1 MESYSVEAVL
11 KASGASQFS
20 KAFQNATKSVEGVD
34 KSVKNA
40 TISIGTMLK
49 AIAGSA
55 VVIGAFNG
63 IRNSINGAISR
74 FDTLNTFP
82 SVMEMMGFSA
92 EESEKA
98 IKRLSDGIDGLPTAL
113 DEVTGTAQRLA
124 TMTGD
129 LDGAVETTLA
139 LNNAFL
145 ASGASTADAS
155 RGLEQ
160 YVQMLATGTV
170 DLQSWRTLQE
180 TMPIALN
187 KTAEA
192 FGFAGESAQN
202 DLYEALKAGEIT
214 FDEFNSKIIELSNE
228 TGGFADL
235 ARESSTGIRTSWQ
248 NVKTAVVKG
257 VADMIG
263 SIDEALS
270 SFGGISGVLDRFK
283 EGVKTAFGFV
293 NSMIPVA
300 INLIRE
306 VYNAI
311 KPWLPLIASV
321 VTAFLTFNIVVG
333 TVNSVKSAVM
343 GLRAGIALLNATL
356 LANPV
361 ALVIAVLAG
370 LAVMFVHLWNTSET
384 FRTTVTN
391 AFNALKELVMP
402 IVQTV
407 VDYVMQVWGML
418 VDWWNAN
425 SEQILST
432 AQNVWNTIVSVVST
446 VIQAVVS
453 FVMEIWGTLV
463 SFWNEHGQMILEAAM
478 NVWTVIQTV
487 ITTVVTVI
495 WTIIQ
500 TMASIVMSIM
510 QFLWPF
516 VQALIISTWEA
527 IKGVIQ
533 GAVDVITGIIQFFS
547 ALFTGNWS
555 ALWDS
560 VKQIVS
566 GAVKLVWNLI
576 QLWFVGKVLK
586 AGKALFNGLRGI
598 VTNIWNT
605 VKSIFTRGVNVARN
619 VVSTGFN
626 FIRNII
632 SNIMNSVRSVISNIW
647 NGISNTIRT
656 IVSGIKNT
664 ISNIFNSLSGIVSGA
679 FSKVTSAVKTGISN
693 AYKAV
698 TNKIKDFFNAGKNIV
713 TSIADGI
720 KNAVGKVT
728 DAISG
733 VTQKIRNFLPFS
745 PAKEGALR
753 DIMDIQIAQSIAQAI
768 DKGKNVAVRSM
779 ANLTDALYGEMPQ
792 VDIAG
797 QVRNIHSQS
806 QRQMNYDFSNELKV
820 NRQPAQITLVLG
832 NREFEA
838 FVEDINE
845 VNAVSAALRRF

>member
-63 IRNSINGAISR
+63 IRNSIDGAISR

-248 NVKTAVVKG
+248 NVKTAITKG
-257 VADMIG
+257 VADVI
-263 SIDEALS
+263 STIDNSLS
-270 SFGGISGVLDRFK
+270 SFGGIAGVLNR
-283 EGVKTAFGFV
+283 VKQAV
-293 NSMIPVA
+293 NSAFSA
-300 INLIRE
+300 INTAIPIAIE
-306 VYNAI
+306 AFQKVYNAI

-418 VDWWNAN
+418 VDWWDAN

-446 VIQAVVS
+446 VIQAVVF

-664 ISNIFNSLSGIVSGA
+664 ISNIFNSLGGIVSGA

-792 VDIAG
+792 IDIAG
-797 QVRNIHSQS
+797 SVGSLN
-806 QRQMNYDFSNELKV
+806 V
-820 NRQPAQITLVLG
+820 NRSYTGSNVMNPRTNGITQNITIVSP
-832 NREFEA
+832 EPTSPSE
-838 FVEDINE
+838 
-845 VNAVSAALRRF
+845 NARKFKQVARQLALEW

>member
-1 MESYSVEAVL
+1 MQGVE
-11 KASGASQFS
+11 
-20 KAFQNATKSVEGVD
+20 KST
-34 KSVKNA
+34 KNA
-40 TISIGTMLK
+40 SISIGSMLK

-55 VVIGAFNG
+55 VVVGAFNG
-63 IRNSINGAISR
+63 IKRSVDGAISR
-74 FDTLNTFP
+74 FDTLQTFP
-82 SVMEMMGFSA
+82 NVMQMMGFSA

-145 ASGASTADAS
+145 ASGASSADAS

-187 KTAEA
+187 KVAEA
-192 FGFAGESAQN
+192 FGYTGKSAQN
-202 DLYEALKAGEIT
+202 DLYEALKSGEIT
-214 FDEFNSKIIELSNE
+214 FEQFNDKIIELSNT

-257 VADMIG
+257 LADMIG
-263 SIDEALS
+263 TIDEALS

-370 LAVMFVHLWNTSET
+370 LAVMFVHLWNTSES
-384 FRTTVTN
+384 FRQKVTEVFQ
-391 AFNALKELVMP
+391 AFLDFVMP
-402 IVQTV
+402 IVETV
-407 VDYVMQVWGML
+407 V
-418 VDWWNAN
+418 
-425 SEQILST
+425 T
-432 AQNVWNTIVSVVST
+432 F
-446 VIQAVVS
+446 IQ
-453 FVMEIWGTLV
+453 EIWGQLV
-463 SFWNEHGQMILEAAM
+463 AWWQENNEMIMEVAQAVWSFVQEIISIALDL
-478 NVWTVIQTV
+478 
-487 ITTVVTVI
+487 I
-495 WTIIQ
+495 W
-500 TMASIVMSIM
+500 SIM
-510 QFLWPF
+510 QTVWTA
-516 VQALIISTWEA
+516 VQDIVMIAWDFITGI
-527 IKGVIQ
+527 IQ
-533 GAVDVITGIIQFFS
+533 GAVDLITGIIQFF
-547 ALFTGNWS
+547 AAFFTGNWS
-555 ALWDS
+555 SMWD
-560 VKQIVS
+560 
-566 GAVKLVWNLI
+566 A
-576 QLWFVGKVLK
+576 
-586 AGKALFNGLRGI
+586 
-598 VTNIWNT
+598 
-605 VKSIFTRGVNVARN
+605 VKSIVDGALNIVK
-619 VVSTGFN
+619 S
-626 FIRNII
+626 II
-632 SNIMNSVRSVISNIW
+632 SGAFDAIKSIISTILDVIKDVISAAWEGIKTVISGALDVIKSTISNIW
-647 NGISNTIRT
+647 D
-656 IVSGIKNT
+656 GIKNT
-664 ISNIFNSLSGIVSGA
+664 ISDIVNNIKDTISDIFNSLKGIVSDA
-679 FSKVTSAVKTGISN
+679 FNNVKDAVKEGMDK
-693 AYKAV
+693 AYTAV
-698 TNKIKDFFNAGKNIV
+698 TDKIKDFFNAGKNIV

-720 KNAVGKVT
+720 KSAVSKVT

-733 VTQKIRNFLPFS
+733 VTQKIRDFLPFS

-806 QRQMNYDFSNELKV
+806 QRQMNFDFSNELKV

-845 VNAVSAALRRF
+845 VNAVNATLRRF

>member
-1 MESYSVEAVL
+1 M
-11 KASGASQFS
+11 F
-20 KAFQNATKSVEGVD
+20 
-34 KSVKNA
+34 
-40 TISIGTMLK
+40 K

-63 IRNSINGAISR
+63 IRNSVDGAISR
-74 FDTLNTFP
+74 FDTLQTFP
-82 SVMEMMGFSA
+82 NVMQMMGFSA

-202 DLYEALKAGEIT
+202 DLYEALKSGEIT

-248 NVKTAVVKG
+248 NVRTAVVKG

-263 SIDEALS
+263 TIDEALS

-370 LAVMFVHLWNTSET
+370 LAVMFVHLWNTSES
-384 FRTTVTN
+384 FRQKVTEVFQ
-391 AFNALKELVMP
+391 AFLDFVMP
-402 IVQTV
+402 IVETV
-407 VDYVMQVWGML
+407 V
-418 VDWWNAN
+418 
-425 SEQILST
+425 T
-432 AQNVWNTIVSVVST
+432 F
-446 VIQAVVS
+446 IQ
-453 FVMEIWGTLV
+453 EIWGQLV
-463 SFWNEHGQMILEAAM
+463 AWWQENNEMIMEVAQAVWSFVQEIISIALDL
-478 NVWTVIQTV
+478 
-487 ITTVVTVI
+487 I
-495 WTIIQ
+495 W
-500 TMASIVMSIM
+500 SIM
-510 QFLWPF
+510 QTVWTA
-516 VQALIISTWEA
+516 VQDIVMIAWDFITGI
-527 IKGVIQ
+527 IQ
-533 GAVDVITGIIQFFS
+533 GAVDLITGIIQFF
-547 ALFTGNWS
+547 AAFFTGNWS
-555 ALWDS
+555 SMWD
-560 VKQIVS
+560 
-566 GAVKLVWNLI
+566 A
-576 QLWFVGKVLK
+576 
-586 AGKALFNGLRGI
+586 
-598 VTNIWNT
+598 
-605 VKSIFTRGVNVARN
+605 VKSIVDGALNIVK
-619 VVSTGFN
+619 S
-626 FIRNII
+626 II
-632 SNIMNSVRSVISNIW
+632 SGAFDAIKSIISTILDVIKDVISAAWEGIKTVISGALDVIKSTISNIW
-647 NGISNTIRT
+647 D
-656 IVSGIKNT
+656 GIKNT
-664 ISNIFNSLSGIVSGA
+664 ISDIVNNIKDTISDIFNSLKGIVSDA
-679 FSKVTSAVKTGISN
+679 FNNVKDAVKEGMDK
-693 AYKAV
+693 AYTAV
-698 TNKIKDFFNAGKNIV
+698 TDKIKDFFNAGKNIV

-720 KNAVGKVT
+720 KEATRFVT
-728 DAISG
+728 DAISN
-733 VTQKIRNFLPFS
+733 VTQKIRDFLPFS

-753 DIMDIQIAQSIAQAI
+753 DIMDIQIAESIAQAI

-806 QRQMNYDFSNELKV
+806 QRQMNYDFQNEMTISK
-820 NRQPAQITLVLG
+820 QPAYINIRIGQT
-832 NREFEA
+832 EFNA
-838 FVEDINE
+838 FVNDIT
-845 VNAVSAALRRF
+845 NAQERKSARKRRFPK

>member
-1 MESYSVEAVL
+1 MIGAITGVAATIGVFNTLRNAVNRAFSRIDTMEQFERTMTTMLGSADEANKALEETNAIVKGTAYGLDTAAGAVQRFVTSSVNVED
-11 KASGASQFS
+11 
-20 KAFQNATKSVEGVD
+20 ATK
-34 KSVKNA
+34 
-40 TISIGTMLK
+40 
-49 AIAGSA
+49 
-55 VVIGAFNG
+55 
-63 IRNSINGAISR
+63 
-74 FDTLNTFP
+74 
-82 SVMEMMGFSA
+82 
-92 EESEKA
+92 
-98 IKRLSDGIDGLPTAL
+98 
-113 DEVTGTAQRLA
+113 
-124 TMTGD
+124 
-129 LDGAVETTLA
+129 
-139 LNNAFL
+139 
-145 ASGASTADAS
+145 
-155 RGLEQ
+155 
-160 YVQMLATGTV
+160 YV
-170 DLQSWRTLQE
+170 
-180 TMPIALN
+180 
-187 KTAEA
+187 EA
-192 FGFAGESAQN
+192 FGDAVAFYGDGTNEQFSRVTRAMAQMATTGKTNIGDINALLDAGIPVFEIYGDAIGITAAEARKALEGGGTDASEFLDVMTNAFQEGTDRFASIEGAAKN
-202 DLYEALKAGEIT
+202 AGASWTGT
-214 FDEFNSKIIELSNE
+214 FDNMR
-228 TGGFADL
+228 AAV
-235 ARESSTGIRTSWQ
+235 ARGVTSVIQ
-248 NVKTAVVKG
+248 
-257 VADMIG
+257 
-263 SIDEALS
+263 SIDEMLTSNGLPDMRQMVAN
-270 SFGGISGVLDRFK
+270 FGTTVENVLNWIA
-283 EGVKTAFGFV
+283 T
-293 NSMIPVA
+293 NIPIA
-300 INLIRE
+300 INYFKE

-321 VTAFLTFNIVVG
+321 VTAFLSFNTAINVING
-333 TVNSVKSAVM
+333 VKNAVM
-343 GLRAGIALLNATL
+343 GLRVGFALLKAAMI
-356 LANPV
+356 ANPFAV
-361 ALVIAVLAG
+361 VIGLLAG
-370 LAVMFVHLWNTSET
+370 LAVMFVHLWNTSES
-384 FRTTVTN
+384 FRQKVTEVFQ
-391 AFNALKELVMP
+391 AFLDFVMP
-402 IVQTV
+402 IVQRV
-407 VDYVMQVWGML
+407 VDFVMQVWGML

-516 VQALIISTWEA
+516 VEGLIISTWNA
-527 IKGVIQ
+527 IKGAIQ
-533 GAVDVITGIIQFFS
+533 GAINVITGIIQFFS

-555 ALWDS
+555 ALWDA
-560 VKQIVS
+560 VKKILS
-566 GAVKLVWNLI
+566 GAVQFIWNFI
-576 QLWFVGKVLK
+576 QISFVGKIFKAVQTFAKNFINVIKSKWDTVKNVFSTAINFVKNIVTSGFNAIKNVINTVLN
-586 AGKALFNGLRGI
+586 FIRGI
-598 VTNIWNT
+598 VNT
-605 VKSIFTRGVNVARN
+605 VWS
-619 VVSTGFN
+619 
-626 FIRNII
+626 
-632 SNIMNSVRSVISNIW
+632 
-647 NGISNTIRT
+647 GISNTIRT

-664 ISNIFNSLSGIVSGA
+664 ISNIFNSLGGIVSGA
-679 FSKVTSAVKTGISN
+679 FSKVTSAVRTGINN

-845 VNAVSAALRRF
+845 VNAVSATLRRF

>member
-63 IRNSINGAISR
+63 IRNSIDGAISR

-560 VKQIVS
+560 IKQIVS
-566 GAVKLVWNLI
+566 GAVQFVWNFI
-576 QLWFVGKVLK
+576 QVSFIGRIFKAVQGFARSFIRVIKDKWETIRIVVMYAVDFVKGFITRGFNAIRSVITSVLN
-586 AGKALFNGLRGI
+586 AIRGI
-598 VTNIWNT
+598 VNT
-605 VKSIFTRGVNVARN
+605 V
-619 VVSTGFN
+619 
-626 FIRNII
+626 
-632 SNIMNSVRSVISNIW
+632 W

-679 FSKVTSAVKTGISN
+679 FSKVTSAVRTGINN

-792 VDIAG
+792 IDIAG
-797 QVRNIHSQS
+797 SVGSLN
-806 QRQMNYDFSNELKV
+806 V
-820 NRQPAQITLVLG
+820 NRSYTGSNVMNPRTNGITQNITIVSP
-832 NREFEA
+832 EPTSPSE
-838 FVEDINE
+838 
-845 VNAVSAALRRF
+845 NARKFKQVARQLALEW

>member
-63 IRNSINGAISR
+63 IRNSIDGAVSR

-257 VADMIG
+257 LADMIG

-270 SFGGISGVLDRFK
+270 SFGGISGVLDSLK
-283 EGVKTAFGFV
+283 NGVKSAFGWI
-293 NSMIPVA
+293 NANIPIA
-300 INLIRE
+300 INYFKE
-306 VYNAI
+306 VYNTI

-321 VTAFLTFNIVVG
+321 VTAFLSFNTAINVING
-333 TVNSVKSAVM
+333 VKNAVM
-343 GLRAGIALLNATL
+343 GLRVGFALLKAAMI
-356 LANPV
+356 ANPFAV
-361 ALVIAVLAG
+361 VIGLLAG
-370 LAVMFVHLWNTSET
+370 LAVMFVHLWNTSES
-384 FRTTVTN
+384 FRQKVTEVFQ
-391 AFNALKELVMP
+391 AFLDFVMP
-402 IVQTV
+402 IVQRV
-407 VDYVMQVWGML
+407 VDFVMQVWGSL
-418 VDWWNAN
+418 VEWWNQN
-425 SEQILST
+425 GEQILTT
-432 AQNVWNTIVSVVST
+432 AQNLWNTVYSTIST
-446 VIQAVVS
+446 VVGEVVS
-453 FVMEIWGTLV
+453 FVMEIWGMLTG
-463 SFWNEHGQMILEAAM
+463 FWQEHGQMILQAAQ
-478 NVWTVIQTV
+478 NVWNLISSAISAA
-487 ITTVVTVI
+487 ITFI
-495 WTIIQ
+495 WNIIQ
-500 TMASIVMSIM
+500 TGAQIIWNVM
-510 QFLWPF
+510 QALWPF
-516 VQALIISTWEA
+516 VEGLIISTWNA
-527 IKGVIQ
+527 IKGAIQ
-533 GAVDVITGIIQFFS
+533 GAINVITGIIQFFS

-555 ALWDS
+555 ALWDA
-560 VKQIVS
+560 VKKILS
-566 GAVKLVWNLI
+566 GAVQFIWNFI
-576 QLWFVGKVLK
+576 QVSFVGKIFKAVQTFAKNFINVIKSKWDTVKNVFSTAINFVKGIVTSGFNAIKNVINTVLN
-586 AGKALFNGLRGI
+586 FIRGI
-598 VTNIWNT
+598 VNT
-605 VKSIFTRGVNVARN
+605 V
-619 VVSTGFN
+619 
-626 FIRNII
+626 
-632 SNIMNSVRSVISNIW
+632 W

-664 ISNIFNSLSGIVSGA
+664 ISNIFNSLGGIVSGA

-792 VDIAG
+792 IDIAG
-797 QVRNIHSQS
+797 SVGSLN
-806 QRQMNYDFSNELKV
+806 V
-820 NRQPAQITLVLG
+820 NRSYTGSNVMNPRTNGITQNITIVSP
-832 NREFEA
+832 EPTSPSE
-838 FVEDINE
+838 
-845 VNAVSAALRRF
+845 NARKFKQVARQLALEW

>member
-20 KAFQNATKSVEGVD
+20 KAFINAAKGVEGLD
-34 KSVKNA
+34 KSIGGYSKSIQDAIKKSGGFIDAQGRLRNSQGQFMSA
-40 TISIGTMLK
+40 TEKAKYGLQGFGNEAAKTGKKAESASVSIGSLFK

-55 VVIGAFNG
+55 AIIGAFNG
-63 IRNSINGAISR
+63 IRNSIDGAISR

-306 VYNAI
+306 VYNTI

-370 LAVMFVHLWNTSET
+370 LAVMFVHLWNTSES
-384 FRTTVTN
+384 FRQKVTEVFQ
-391 AFNALKELVMP
+391 AFLDFVMP
-402 IVQTV
+402 IVETV
-407 VDYVMQVWGML
+407 V
-418 VDWWNAN
+418 
-425 SEQILST
+425 T
-432 AQNVWNTIVSVVST
+432 F
-446 VIQAVVS
+446 IQ
-453 FVMEIWGTLV
+453 EIWGQLV
-463 SFWNEHGQMILEAAM
+463 AWWQENNEMIMEVAQAVWSFVQEIISIALDL
-478 NVWTVIQTV
+478 
-487 ITTVVTVI
+487 I
-495 WTIIQ
+495 W
-500 TMASIVMSIM
+500 SIM
-510 QFLWPF
+510 QTVWTA
-516 VQALIISTWEA
+516 VQDIVMIAWDFIIG
-527 IKGVIQ
+527 IIQ
-533 GAVDVITGIIQFFS
+533 GAVDLITGIIQFF
-547 ALFTGNWS
+547 AAFFTGNWS
-555 ALWDS
+555 SMWD
-560 VKQIVS
+560 
-566 GAVKLVWNLI
+566 A
-576 QLWFVGKVLK
+576 
-586 AGKALFNGLRGI
+586 
-598 VTNIWNT
+598 
-605 VKSIFTRGVNVARN
+605 VKSIVDGALNIVK
-619 VVSTGFN
+619 S
-626 FIRNII
+626 II
-632 SNIMNSVRSVISNIW
+632 SGAFDAIKSIISTILDVIKDVISAAWEGIKTVISGALDVIKSTISNIW
-647 NGISNTIRT
+647 D
-656 IVSGIKNT
+656 GIKNT
-664 ISNIFNSLSGIVSGA
+664 ISDIVNNIKDTISDIFNSLKGIVSDA
-679 FSKVTSAVKTGISN
+679 FNNVKDAVKEGMDK
-693 AYKAV
+693 AYTAV
-698 TNKIKDFFNAGKNIV
+698 TDKIKDFFNAGKNIV

-792 VDIAG
+792 IDIAG
-797 QVRNIHSQS
+797 SVGSLN
-806 QRQMNYDFSNELKV
+806 V
-820 NRQPAQITLVLG
+820 NRSYTGSNVMNPRTNGITQNITIVSP
-832 NREFEA
+832 EPTSPSE
-838 FVEDINE
+838 
-845 VNAVSAALRRF
+845 NARKFKQVARQLALEW

>member
-1 MESYSVEAVL
+1 
-11 KASGASQFS
+11 
-20 KAFQNATKSVEGVD
+20 
-34 KSVKNA
+34 
-40 TISIGTMLK
+40 MLK

-63 IRNSINGAISR
+63 IRNSIDGAISR
-74 FDTLNTFP
+74 FDTLQTFP
-82 SVMEMMGFSA
+82 NVMQMMGFSA

-145 ASGASTADAS
+145 ASGASSADAS

-187 KTAEA
+187 KVAEA
-192 FGFAGESAQN
+192 FGYTGKSAQN
-202 DLYEALKAGEIT
+202 DLYEALKSGEIT
-214 FDEFNSKIIELSNE
+214 FEQFNDKIIELSNT

-370 LAVMFVHLWNTSET
+370 LAVMFVHLWNTSES
-384 FRTTVTN
+384 FRQKVTEVFQ
-391 AFNALKELVMP
+391 AFLDFVMP
-402 IVQTV
+402 IVETV
-407 VDYVMQVWGML
+407 V
-418 VDWWNAN
+418 
-425 SEQILST
+425 T
-432 AQNVWNTIVSVVST
+432 F
-446 VIQAVVS
+446 IQ
-453 FVMEIWGTLV
+453 EIWGQLV
-463 SFWNEHGQMILEAAM
+463 AWWQENNEMIMEVAQAVWSFVQEIISIALDL
-478 NVWTVIQTV
+478 
-487 ITTVVTVI
+487 I
-495 WTIIQ
+495 W
-500 TMASIVMSIM
+500 SIM
-510 QFLWPF
+510 QTVWTA
-516 VQALIISTWEA
+516 VQDIVMIAWDFITGI
-527 IKGVIQ
+527 IQ
-533 GAVDVITGIIQFFS
+533 GAVDLITGIIQFF
-547 ALFTGNWS
+547 AAFFTGNWS
-555 ALWDS
+555 SMWD
-560 VKQIVS
+560 
-566 GAVKLVWNLI
+566 A
-576 QLWFVGKVLK
+576 
-586 AGKALFNGLRGI
+586 
-598 VTNIWNT
+598 
-605 VKSIFTRGVNVARN
+605 VKSIVDGALNIVK
-619 VVSTGFN
+619 S
-626 FIRNII
+626 II
-632 SNIMNSVRSVISNIW
+632 SGAFDAIKSIISTILDIIKDVISAAWEGIKTVISGALDVIKSTISNIW
-647 NGISNTIRT
+647 D
-656 IVSGIKNT
+656 GIKNT
-664 ISNIFNSLSGIVSGA
+664 ISDIVNNIKDTISDIFNSLKGIVSDA
-679 FSKVTSAVKTGISN
+679 FNNVKDAVKEGMNKAYETVTGKIS
-693 AYKAV
+693 
-698 TNKIKDFFNAGKNIV
+698 DFFEAGKNIV

-720 KNAVGKVT
+720 KSAVSKVT

-733 VTQKIRNFLPFS
+733 VTQKIRDFLPFS

-792 VDIAG
+792 IDIAG
-797 QVRNIHSQS
+797 PVGSLN
-806 QRQMNYDFSNELKV
+806 V
-820 NRQPAQITLVLG
+820 NRSYTGSNVMNPRTNGITQNITIVSP
-832 NREFEA
+832 EPTSPSE
-838 FVEDINE
+838 
-845 VNAVSAALRRF
+845 NARKFKQVARQLALEW

>member
-63 IRNSINGAISR
+63 IRNSINGAVSR

-516 VQALIISTWEA
+516 VEGLIISTWNA
-527 IKGVIQ
+527 IKGAIQ
-533 GAVDVITGIIQFFS
+533 GAINVITGIIQFFS

-555 ALWDS
+555 ALWDA
-560 VKQIVS
+560 VKKILS
-566 GAVKLVWNLI
+566 GAVQFIWNFI
-576 QLWFVGKVLK
+576 QISFVGKIFKAVQTFAKNFINVIKSKWDTVKNVFSTAINFVKNIVTSGFNAIKNVINTVLN
-586 AGKALFNGLRGI
+586 FIRGI
-598 VTNIWNT
+598 VNT
-605 VKSIFTRGVNVARN
+605 VWS
-619 VVSTGFN
+619 
-626 FIRNII
+626 
-632 SNIMNSVRSVISNIW
+632 
-647 NGISNTIRT
+647 GISNTIRT

-664 ISNIFNSLSGIVSGA
+664 ISNIFNSLGGIVSGA
-679 FSKVTSAVKTGISN
+679 FSKVTSAVRTGINN

-733 VTQKIRNFLPFS
+733 VTQKIRSFLPFS

-792 VDIAG
+792 IDIAG
-797 QVRNIHSQS
+797 SVGSLN
-806 QRQMNYDFSNELKV
+806 V
-820 NRQPAQITLVLG
+820 NRSYTGSNVMNPRTNGITQNITIVSP
-832 NREFEA
+832 EPTSPSE
-838 FVEDINE
+838 
-845 VNAVSAALRRF
+845 NARKFKQVARQLALEW

>member
-1 MESYSVEAVL
+1 M
-11 KASGASQFS
+11 F
-20 KAFQNATKSVEGVD
+20 
-34 KSVKNA
+34 
-40 TISIGTMLK
+40 K

-63 IRNSINGAISR
+63 IRNSVDGAISR
-74 FDTLNTFP
+74 FDTLQTFP
-82 SVMEMMGFSA
+82 NVMQMMGFSA
-92 EESEKA
+92 TDSEKA
-98 IKRLSDGIDGLPTAL
+98 IKRLADGIDGLPTAL

-145 ASGASTADAS
+145 ASGASSADAS

-187 KTAEA
+187 KVAEA
-192 FGFAGESAQN
+192 FGYTGRSAQN

-214 FDEFNSKIIELSNE
+214 FDEFNSKIVELSNT
-228 TGGFADL
+228 TGGFAEL

-300 INLIRE
+300 INLFRE

-370 LAVMFVHLWNTSET
+370 LAVMFVHLWNTSES
-384 FRTTVTN
+384 FRQKVTEVFQ
-391 AFNALKELVMP
+391 AFLDFVMP
-402 IVQTV
+402 IVQRV
-407 VDYVMQVWGML
+407 VDFVMQVWGGL
-418 VDWWNAN
+418 VEWWSQNG
-425 SEQILST
+425 QTILTT
-432 AQNVWNTIVSVVST
+432 AQNVWNTVSSVVST
-446 VIQAVVS
+446 VINEVVS
-453 FVMEIWGTLV
+453 FVMSIWSGLV
-463 SFWNEHGQMILEAAM
+463 AFWQEHGQMILQAAE
-478 NVWTVIQTV
+478 NVWSVVSSVIETAINFISKVIEAGAKVIQ
-487 ITTVVTVI
+487 
-495 WTIIQ
+495 
-500 TMASIVMSIM
+500 AIM
-510 QFLWPF
+510 EFLWPF
-516 VQALIISTWEA
+516 IETLVKTTWEA
-527 IKGVIQ
+527 IKGIIQ
-533 GAVDVITGIIQFFS
+533 GAIDIITGIIQFFS
-547 ALFTGNWS
+547 ALFTGDWT

-560 VKQIVS
+560 IKQILS
-566 GAVKLVWNLI
+566 GAVEFIWNFI
-576 QLWFVGKVLK
+576 QVSFIGRILK
-586 AGKALFNGLRGI
+586 AVQTFAKNFINVIKSKWDTVKNVFSTSINFVEGIVTSGFNAIKNVINTVLNFIRGI
-598 VTNIWNT
+598 VNT
-605 VKSIFTRGVNVARN
+605 V
-619 VVSTGFN
+619 
-626 FIRNII
+626 
-632 SNIMNSVRSVISNIW
+632 W
-647 NGISNTIRT
+647 NGISNTIST
-656 IVSGIKNT
+656 IVNNIKNT
-664 ISNIFNSLSGIVSGA
+664 ISNIFNSLKDIVSKA
-679 FSKVTSAVKTGISN
+679 FNNVKDAVKEGMDK
-693 AYKAV
+693 AYTAV
-698 TNKIKDFFNAGKNIV
+698 TDKISDFFNAGRNIV

-720 KNAVGKVT
+720 KSAVGIVT

-733 VTQKIRNFLPFS
+733 VTQKIRDFLPFS

-753 DIMDIQIAQSIAQAI
+753 DIMNIQIAESIAKSI
-768 DKGKNVAVRSM
+768 DKGRRTAVTAM
-779 ANLTDALYGEMPQ
+779 AGLTNAIYGEMPQ
-792 VDIAG
+792 MDIAG
-797 QVRNIHSQS
+797 TIGR
-806 QRQMNYDFSNELKV
+806 LKV
-820 NRQPAQITLVLG
+820 NRAYAGNNNAINARSNGITQNITIVSP
-832 NREFEA
+832 EPTSPSE
-838 FVEDINE
+838 
-845 VNAVSAALRRF
+845 NARKFKQVARQLALEW

>member
-1 MESYSVEAVL
+1 MIGTITGVAATIGVFNTLRNAVSRAFSRIDTMEQFERTMTTMLGSADEANKALEETNAIVKGTAYGLDTAAGAVQRFVTSSVNVED
-11 KASGASQFS
+11 
-20 KAFQNATKSVEGVD
+20 ATK
-34 KSVKNA
+34 
-40 TISIGTMLK
+40 
-49 AIAGSA
+49 
-55 VVIGAFNG
+55 
-63 IRNSINGAISR
+63 
-74 FDTLNTFP
+74 
-82 SVMEMMGFSA
+82 
-92 EESEKA
+92 
-98 IKRLSDGIDGLPTAL
+98 
-113 DEVTGTAQRLA
+113 
-124 TMTGD
+124 
-129 LDGAVETTLA
+129 
-139 LNNAFL
+139 
-145 ASGASTADAS
+145 
-155 RGLEQ
+155 
-160 YVQMLATGTV
+160 YV
-170 DLQSWRTLQE
+170 
-180 TMPIALN
+180 
-187 KTAEA
+187 EA
-192 FGFAGESAQN
+192 FGNAVAFYGDGTNEQFSRVTRAMAQMATSGKTNIGDINALLDAGIPVFEIYGDAIGITAAEARKALEGGGTDASEFLDVMTNAFQEGTDRFASIEGAAKN
-202 DLYEALKAGEIT
+202 AGASWTGT
-214 FDEFNSKIIELSNE
+214 FDNMR
-228 TGGFADL
+228 AAV
-235 ARESSTGIRTSWQ
+235 ARGVTSVIQ
-248 NVKTAVVKG
+248 
-257 VADMIG
+257 
-263 SIDEALS
+263 SIDEMLTSNGLPDMRQMVAN
-270 SFGGISGVLDRFK
+270 FGTTVENVLNWIA
-283 EGVKTAFGFV
+283 T
-293 NSMIPVA
+293 NIPIA
-300 INLIRE
+300 INYFKE
-306 VYNAI
+306 VYNTI

-533 GAVDVITGIIQFFS
+533 GAVDLITGIIQFF
-547 ALFTGNWS
+547 AAFFTGNWS
-555 ALWDS
+555 SMWD
-560 VKQIVS
+560 
-566 GAVKLVWNLI
+566 A
-576 QLWFVGKVLK
+576 
-586 AGKALFNGLRGI
+586 
-598 VTNIWNT
+598 
-605 VKSIFTRGVNVARN
+605 VKSIVDSALNIVK
-619 VVSTGFN
+619 S
-626 FIRNII
+626 II
-632 SNIMNSVRSVISNIW
+632 SGAFDAIESIISTILDVIKDVISAAWEGIKTVISGALDVIKSTISNIW
-647 NGISNTIRT
+647 D
-656 IVSGIKNT
+656 GIKNT
-664 ISNIFNSLSGIVSGA
+664 ISDIVNNIKDTISDIFNSLKGIVSDA
-679 FSKVTSAVKTGISN
+679 FNNVKDAVKEGMDK
-693 AYKAV
+693 AYTAV
-698 TNKIKDFFNAGKNIV
+698 TDKIKDFFNAGKNIV

-733 VTQKIRNFLPFS
+733 VTQKIRDFLPFS

-779 ANLTDALYGEMPQ
+779 ANLTDALYNEMPQ

-797 QVRNIHSQS
+797 QVAKANSGIRSTVSH
-806 QRQMNYDFSNELKV
+806 
-820 NRQPAQITLVLG
+820 
-832 NREFEA
+832 
-838 FVEDINE
+838 E
-845 VNAVSAALRRF
+845 VNQNNARIESLLERIANRGQVIVLDTGELVGATYNHYDRLGGNKTVLAERWGR

>member
-63 IRNSINGAISR
+63 IRNSIDGAVSR

-257 VADMIG
+257 LADMIG

-270 SFGGISGVLDRFK
+270 SFGGISGVLDSLK
-283 EGVKTAFGFV
+283 NGVKSAFGWI
-293 NSMIPVA
+293 NANIPIA
-300 INLIRE
+300 INYFKE
-306 VYNAI
+306 VYNTI

-679 FSKVTSAVKTGISN
+679 FSKVTSAVRTGINN

-792 VDIAG
+792 IDIAG
-797 QVRNIHSQS
+797 SVGSLN
-806 QRQMNYDFSNELKV
+806 V
-820 NRQPAQITLVLG
+820 NRSYTGSNVMNPRTNGITQNITIVSP
-832 NREFEA
+832 EPTSPSE
-838 FVEDINE
+838 
-845 VNAVSAALRRF
+845 NARKFKQVARQLALEW

>member
-1 MESYSVEAVL
+1 
-11 KASGASQFS
+11 
-20 KAFQNATKSVEGVD
+20 
-34 KSVKNA
+34 
-40 TISIGTMLK
+40 MLK

-63 IRNSINGAISR
+63 IRNSIDGAVSR

-129 LDGAVETTLA
+129 LDGAVETTIA

-187 KTAEA
+187 KVAEA
-192 FGFAGESAQN
+192 FGYTGKSAQN
-202 DLYEALKAGEIT
+202 DLYEALKSGEIT
-214 FDEFNSKIIELSNE
+214 FEQFNDKIIELSNT

-370 LAVMFVHLWNTSET
+370 LAVMFVHLWNTSES
-384 FRTTVTN
+384 FRQKVTEVFQ
-391 AFNALKELVMP
+391 AFLDFVMP
-402 IVQTV
+402 IVETV
-407 VDYVMQVWGML
+407 V
-418 VDWWNAN
+418 
-425 SEQILST
+425 T
-432 AQNVWNTIVSVVST
+432 F
-446 VIQAVVS
+446 IQ
-453 FVMEIWGTLV
+453 EIWGQLV
-463 SFWNEHGQMILEAAM
+463 SWWQENNEMIMEVAQA
-478 NVWTVIQTV
+478 
-487 ITTVVTVI
+487 I
-495 WTIIQ
+495 WTYIQEII
-500 TMASIVMSIM
+500 SIALDLIWSIM
-510 QFLWPF
+510 QTVWTA
-516 VQALIISTWEA
+516 VQDIVMIAWDFITGI
-527 IKGVIQ
+527 IQ
-533 GAVDVITGIIQFFS
+533 GAVDLITGIIQFF
-547 ALFTGNWS
+547 AAFFTGNWS
-555 ALWDS
+555 SMWD
-560 VKQIVS
+560 
-566 GAVKLVWNLI
+566 A
-576 QLWFVGKVLK
+576 
-586 AGKALFNGLRGI
+586 
-598 VTNIWNT
+598 
-605 VKSIFTRGVNVARN
+605 VKSIVDGVLNIVK
-619 VVSTGFN
+619 S
-626 FIRNII
+626 II
-632 SNIMNSVRSVISNIW
+632 SGAFDAIKSIISTILDVIKDVISAAWEGIKTVISGALDVIKSTISNIW
-647 NGISNTIRT
+647 D
-656 IVSGIKNT
+656 GIKNT
-664 ISNIFNSLSGIVSGA
+664 ISDIVNNIKDTISDIFNSLKGIVSDA
-679 FSKVTSAVKTGISN
+679 FNNVKDAVKEGMDK
-693 AYKAV
+693 AYTAV
-698 TNKIKDFFNAGKNIV
+698 TDKIKDFFNAGKNIV

-733 VTQKIRNFLPFS
+733 VTQKIRDFLPFS

-779 ANLTDALYGEMPQ
+779 ANLTDALYSEMPQ

-797 QVRNIHSQS
+797 QVAKANSGIRSTVSH
-806 QRQMNYDFSNELKV
+806 
-820 NRQPAQITLVLG
+820 
-832 NREFEA
+832 
-838 FVEDINE
+838 E
-845 VNAVSAALRRF
+845 VNQNNARIESLLERIANRGQVIVLDTGELVGATYNHYDRLGGNKTVLAERWGR

>member
-55 VVIGAFNG
+55 VVMGAFNG
-63 IRNSINGAISR
+63 IRNSIDGAISR

-306 VYNAI
+306 VYNTI

-370 LAVMFVHLWNTSET
+370 LAVMFVHLWNTSES
-384 FRTTVTN
+384 FRQKVTEVFQ
-391 AFNALKELVMP
+391 AFLDFVMP
-402 IVQTV
+402 IVETV
-407 VDYVMQVWGML
+407 V
-418 VDWWNAN
+418 AF
-425 SEQILST
+425 
-432 AQNVWNTIVSVVST
+432 
-446 VIQAVVS
+446 IQ
-453 FVMEIWGTLV
+453 EIWGQLV
-463 SFWNEHGQMILEAAM
+463 SWWQENNEMIMEVAQA
-478 NVWTVIQTV
+478 
-487 ITTVVTVI
+487 I
-495 WTIIQ
+495 WSFVQEII
-500 TMASIVMSIM
+500 SIALDLIWSIM
-510 QFLWPF
+510 QTVWTA
-516 VQALIISTWEA
+516 VQDIVMIAWDFITGI
-527 IKGVIQ
+527 IQ
-533 GAVDVITGIIQFFS
+533 GAVDLITGIIQFF
-547 ALFTGNWS
+547 AAFFTGNWS
-555 ALWDS
+555 SMWD
-560 VKQIVS
+560 
-566 GAVKLVWNLI
+566 A
-576 QLWFVGKVLK
+576 
-586 AGKALFNGLRGI
+586 
-598 VTNIWNT
+598 
-605 VKSIFTRGVNVARN
+605 VKSIVDGALNIVK
-619 VVSTGFN
+619 S
-626 FIRNII
+626 II
-632 SNIMNSVRSVISNIW
+632 SGAFDAIKSIISTILDVIKDVISAAWEGIKTVISGALDVIKSTISNIW
-647 NGISNTIRT
+647 D
-656 IVSGIKNT
+656 GIKNT
-664 ISNIFNSLSGIVSGA
+664 ISDIVNNIKDTISDIFNSLKGIVSDA
-679 FSKVTSAVKTGISN
+679 FNNVKDAVKEGMDK
-693 AYKAV
+693 AYTAV
-698 TNKIKDFFNAGKNIV
+698 TDKIKDFFNAGKNIV

-792 VDIAG
+792 IDIAG
-797 QVRNIHSQS
+797 SVGSLN
-806 QRQMNYDFSNELKV
+806 V
-820 NRQPAQITLVLG
+820 NRSYTGSNVMNPRTNGITQNITIVSP
-832 NREFEA
+832 EPTSPSE
-838 FVEDINE
+838 
-845 VNAVSAALRRF
+845 NARKFKQVARQLALEW

>member
-1 MESYSVEAVL
+1 
-11 KASGASQFS
+11 
-20 KAFQNATKSVEGVD
+20 
-34 KSVKNA
+34 
-40 TISIGTMLK
+40 MLK

-63 IRNSINGAISR
+63 IRNSIDGAVSR

-82 SVMEMMGFSA
+82 SVMKMMGFSA

-263 SIDEALS
+263 SIDEALA

-321 VTAFLTFNIVVG
+321 VAAFLSFNTAINVING
-333 TVNSVKSAVM
+333 VKGAVA
-343 GLRAGIALLNATL
+343 GLRGGIALLNATMK
-356 LANPV
+356 ANPLAV
-361 ALVIAVLAG
+361 VIGLLAG

-533 GAVDVITGIIQFFS
+533 GAVDLITGIIQFF
-547 ALFTGNWS
+547 AAFFTGNWS
-555 ALWDS
+555 SMWD
-560 VKQIVS
+560 
-566 GAVKLVWNLI
+566 A
-576 QLWFVGKVLK
+576 
-586 AGKALFNGLRGI
+586 
-598 VTNIWNT
+598 
-605 VKSIFTRGVNVARN
+605 VKSIVDSALNIVK
-619 VVSTGFN
+619 S
-626 FIRNII
+626 II
-632 SNIMNSVRSVISNIW
+632 SGAFDAIESIISTILDVIKDVISAAWEGIKTVISGALDVIKSTISNIW
-647 NGISNTIRT
+647 D
-656 IVSGIKNT
+656 GIKNT
-664 ISNIFNSLSGIVSGA
+664 ISDIVNNIKDTISDIFNSLKGIVSDA
-679 FSKVTSAVKTGISN
+679 FNNVKDAVKEGMDK
-693 AYKAV
+693 AYTAV
-698 TNKIKDFFNAGKNIV
+698 TDKIKDFFNAGKNIV

-792 VDIAG
+792 MDIAG
-797 QVRNIHSQS
+797 QVARANSGIRSTISH
-806 QRQMNYDFSNELKV
+806 
-820 NRQPAQITLVLG
+820 
-832 NREFEA
+832 
-838 FVEDINE
+838 E
-845 VNAVSAALRRF
+845 VNQNNARIESLLERIANNGQVIVLDTGELVGATYNHYDRLGGNKTVLAERWGR

>member
-1 MESYSVEAVL
+1 
-11 KASGASQFS
+11 
-20 KAFQNATKSVEGVD
+20 
-34 KSVKNA
+34 
-40 TISIGTMLK
+40 MLK

-63 IRNSINGAISR
+63 IRNSIDGAISR
-74 FDTLNTFP
+74 FDTLQTFP
-82 SVMEMMGFSA
+82 NVMQMMGFSA
-92 EESEKA
+92 EKSEKA

-145 ASGASTADAS
+145 ASGASSADAS

-187 KTAEA
+187 KVAEA
-192 FGFAGESAQN
+192 FGYTGKSAQN
-202 DLYEALKAGEIT
+202 DLYEALKSGEIT
-214 FDEFNSKIIELSNE
+214 FEQFNDKIIELSNT

-370 LAVMFVHLWNTSET
+370 LAVMFVHLWNTSES
-384 FRTTVTN
+384 FRQKVTEVFQ
-391 AFNALKELVMP
+391 AFLDFVMP
-402 IVQTV
+402 IVETV
-407 VDYVMQVWGML
+407 V
-418 VDWWNAN
+418 
-425 SEQILST
+425 T
-432 AQNVWNTIVSVVST
+432 F
-446 VIQAVVS
+446 IQ
-453 FVMEIWGTLV
+453 EIWGQLV
-463 SFWNEHGQMILEAAM
+463 SWWQENNEMIMEVAQA
-478 NVWTVIQTV
+478 
-487 ITTVVTVI
+487 I
-495 WTIIQ
+495 WTYIQEII
-500 TMASIVMSIM
+500 SIALDLIWSIM
-510 QFLWPF
+510 QTVWTA
-516 VQALIISTWEA
+516 VQDIVMIAWDFITGI
-527 IKGVIQ
+527 IQ
-533 GAVDVITGIIQFFS
+533 GAVDLITGIIQFF
-547 ALFTGNWS
+547 AAFFTGNWS
-555 ALWDS
+555 SMWD
-560 VKQIVS
+560 
-566 GAVKLVWNLI
+566 A
-576 QLWFVGKVLK
+576 
-586 AGKALFNGLRGI
+586 
-598 VTNIWNT
+598 
-605 VKSIFTRGVNVARN
+605 VKSIVDGVLNIVK
-619 VVSTGFN
+619 S
-626 FIRNII
+626 II
-632 SNIMNSVRSVISNIW
+632 SGAFDAIKSIISTILDVIKDVISAAWEGIKTVISGALDVIKSTISNIW
-647 NGISNTIRT
+647 D
-656 IVSGIKNT
+656 GIKNT
-664 ISNIFNSLSGIVSGA
+664 ISDIVNNIKDTISDIFNSLKGIVSDA
-679 FSKVTSAVKTGISN
+679 FNNVKDAVKEGMDK
-693 AYKAV
+693 AYTAV
-698 TNKIKDFFNAGKNIV
+698 TDKIKDFFNAGKNIV

-733 VTQKIRNFLPFS
+733 VTQKIRDFLPFS

-779 ANLTDALYGEMPQ
+779 ANLTDALYSEMPQ

-797 QVRNIHSQS
+797 QVAKANSGIRSTVSH
-806 QRQMNYDFSNELKV
+806 
-820 NRQPAQITLVLG
+820 
-832 NREFEA
+832 
-838 FVEDINE
+838 E
-845 VNAVSAALRRF
+845 VNQNNARIESLLERIANRGQVIVLDTGELVGATYNHYDRLGGNKTVLAERWGR

>member
-1 MESYSVEAVL
+1 M
-11 KASGASQFS
+11 F
-20 KAFQNATKSVEGVD
+20 
-34 KSVKNA
+34 
-40 TISIGTMLK
+40 K

-63 IRNSINGAISR
+63 IRNSVDGAISR
-74 FDTLNTFP
+74 FDTLQTFP
-82 SVMEMMGFSA
+82 NVMQMMGFSA

-248 NVKTAVVKG
+248 NVRTAVVKG

-263 SIDEALS
+263 TIDEALS

-533 GAVDVITGIIQFFS
+533 GAINVITGIIQFFS

-555 ALWDS
+555 ALWDA
-560 VKQIVS
+560 VKKILS
-566 GAVKLVWNLI
+566 GAVQFIWNFI
-576 QLWFVGKVLK
+576 QISFVGKIFKAVQTFAKNFINVIKSKWDTVKNVFSTAINFVKNIVTSGFNAIKNVINTVLN
-586 AGKALFNGLRGI
+586 FIRGI
-598 VTNIWNT
+598 VNT
-605 VKSIFTRGVNVARN
+605 VWS
-619 VVSTGFN
+619 
-626 FIRNII
+626 
-632 SNIMNSVRSVISNIW
+632 
-647 NGISNTIRT
+647 GISNTIRT

-664 ISNIFNSLSGIVSGA
+664 ISNIFNSLGGIVSGA
-679 FSKVTSAVKTGISN
+679 FSKVTSAVRTGINN

-792 VDIAG
+792 IDIAG
-797 QVRNIHSQS
+797 SVGSLN
-806 QRQMNYDFSNELKV
+806 V
-820 NRQPAQITLVLG
+820 NRSYTGSNVMNPRTNGITQNITIVSP
-832 NREFEA
+832 EPTSPSE
-838 FVEDINE
+838 
-845 VNAVSAALRRF
+845 NARKFKQVARQLALEW

>member
-1 MESYSVEAVL
+1 
-11 KASGASQFS
+11 
-20 KAFQNATKSVEGVD
+20 
-34 KSVKNA
+34 
-40 TISIGTMLK
+40 MLK

-63 IRNSINGAISR
+63 IRNSIDGAISR
-74 FDTLNTFP
+74 FDTLQTFP
-82 SVMEMMGFSA
+82 NVMQMMGFSA
-92 EESEKA
+92 TDSEKA
-98 IKRLSDGIDGLPTAL
+98 IKRLADGIDGLPTAL

-145 ASGASTADAS
+145 ASGASSADAS

-187 KTAEA
+187 KVAEA
-192 FGFAGESAQN
+192 FGYTGKSAQN
-202 DLYEALKAGEIT
+202 DLYEALKSGEIT
-214 FDEFNSKIIELSNE
+214 FEQFNDKIIELSNT

-370 LAVMFVHLWNTSET
+370 LAVMFVHLWNTSES
-384 FRTTVTN
+384 FRQKVTEVFQ
-391 AFNALKELVMP
+391 AFLDFVMP
-402 IVQTV
+402 IVETV
-407 VDYVMQVWGML
+407 V
-418 VDWWNAN
+418 
-425 SEQILST
+425 T
-432 AQNVWNTIVSVVST
+432 F
-446 VIQAVVS
+446 IQ
-453 FVMEIWGTLV
+453 EIWGQLV
-463 SFWNEHGQMILEAAM
+463 SWWQENNEMIMEVAQA
-478 NVWTVIQTV
+478 
-487 ITTVVTVI
+487 I
-495 WTIIQ
+495 WTYIQEII
-500 TMASIVMSIM
+500 SIALDLIWSIM
-510 QFLWPF
+510 QTVWTA
-516 VQALIISTWEA
+516 VQDIVMIAWDFITGI
-527 IKGVIQ
+527 IQ
-533 GAVDVITGIIQFFS
+533 GAVDLITGIIQFF
-547 ALFTGNWS
+547 AAFFTGNWS
-555 ALWDS
+555 SMWD
-560 VKQIVS
+560 
-566 GAVKLVWNLI
+566 A
-576 QLWFVGKVLK
+576 
-586 AGKALFNGLRGI
+586 
-598 VTNIWNT
+598 
-605 VKSIFTRGVNVARN
+605 VKSIVDGVLNIVK
-619 VVSTGFN
+619 S
-626 FIRNII
+626 II
-632 SNIMNSVRSVISNIW
+632 SGAFDAIKSIISTILDVIKDVISAAWEGIKTVISGALDVIKSTISNIW
-647 NGISNTIRT
+647 D
-656 IVSGIKNT
+656 GIKNT
-664 ISNIFNSLSGIVSGA
+664 ISDIVNNIKDTISDIFNSLKGIVSDA
-679 FSKVTSAVKTGISN
+679 FNNVKDAVKEGMDK
-693 AYKAV
+693 AYTAV
-698 TNKIKDFFNAGKNIV
+698 TDKIKDFFNAGKNIV

-733 VTQKIRNFLPFS
+733 VTQKIRDFLPFS

-779 ANLTDALYGEMPQ
+779 ANLTDALYSEMPQ

-797 QVRNIHSQS
+797 QVAKANSGIRSTVSH
-806 QRQMNYDFSNELKV
+806 
-820 NRQPAQITLVLG
+820 
-832 NREFEA
+832 
-838 FVEDINE
+838 E
-845 VNAVSAALRRF
+845 VNQNNARIESLLERIANRGQVIVLDTGELAGATYNHYDRLGGNKTVLAERWGR